1 MKAKNMIADGVLPV
15 NSSDRGSEA
24 LISMDENKI
33 SHIPVVDDGEYIGII
48 SEVDIYNMNDLD
60 SSIGDSFST
69 LPKPSVFEHEHFFE
83 IIKVMTLARI
93 STLPVLDRSN
103 KYLGTITLNR
113 LMINL
118 AEFAVIEQPGSIIVL
133 ELNQKDYILSQ
144 IAQIVESHDSKI
156 LSLFIASKNE
166 STKIEVTLKINR
178 TDLEPVIQTFN
189 RYDYV
194 IKETY
199 TEDQDSMEDLND
211 RYDSLMNYLNI

>member
-15 NSSDRGSEA
+15 SSTDRGSEA

-33 SHIPVVDDGEYIGII
+33 SHIPVVDDGEYQGII

-60 SSIGDSFST
+60 SSIGNSFSV
-69 LPKPSVFEHEHFFE
+69 LPKPSVFEHEHFFD

-93 STLPVLDRSN
+93 SSLPVLDRN
-103 KYLGTITLNR
+103 NMYLGTITLNQ
-113 LMINL
+113 LMKYL
-118 AEFAVIEQPGSIIVL
+118 AEFTVIKQPGAIIIL
-133 ELNQKDYILSQ
+133 ELNHTDYVLSQ

-178 TDLEPVIQTFN
+178 TDIEPVIQTFN

-194 IKETY
+194 IKETF
-199 TEDQDSMEDLND
+199 TEDQDSMEDLKG

>member
-15 NSSDRGSEA
+15 SSTDRGSEA

-48 SEVDIYNMNDLD
+48 SEVDVYNMSDLD
-60 SSIGDSFST
+60 SSIGESFSV
-69 LPKPSVFEHEHFFE
+69 LPKPSVFEHEHFFDV
-83 IIKVMTLARI
+83 IKVMSLARI
-93 STLPVLDRSN
+93 SAVPVVDRN
-103 KYLGTITLNR
+103 DKYVGTITLNR
-113 LMINL
+113 LMKNL
-118 AEFAVIEQPGSIIVL
+118 AEFTVIKQPGAIIVL
-133 ELNQKDYILSQ
+133 ELNHTDYVLSQ

-156 LSLFIASKNE
+156 LSLFIAAKNE
-166 STKIEVTLKINR
+166 STKIEVTLKVNR
-178 TDLEPVIQTFN
+178 TDIEPVIQTFN

-199 TEDQDSMEDLND
+199 TEDQDSMEDLKD